1 LVSPLQIRELFH
13 DVPPGWRRR
22 LEEERGRGG
31 KDAASAMVDAG
42 TSRVLMGGFG
52 NRPSDLEGYVV
63 LGFRVSGFGFR
74 KQSER
79 SGRLCGS
86 RY

>member
-1 LVSPLQIRELFH
+1 LVSPLQIRELFE

-31 KDAASAMVDAG
+31 KDSAMVDAG

-52 NRPSDLEGYVV
+52 NRPSDLEGYVAA
-63 LGFRVSGFGFR
+63 GIRV
-74 KQSER
+74 
-79 SGRLCGS
+79 
-86 RY
+86 